1 MVEET
6 VEEKVQEIA
15 PKAKAPVAAPAT
27 EPKASTVKPSLGSL
41 SKIRQQIAGQHST
54 QQQILTLNEE
64 NLQQAWQAYIQKL
77 IAEKNHSAV
86 TNFNFAKLQLTGDS
100 SFEIITENN
109 IQHKFI
115 EAERAKLIDHIQGY
129 FKNKQLKYQITIEEK
144 PLDPTIIKT
153 SISSKELYQK
163 LAAQYPH
170 IRELKEKL
178 NLDI

>member
-6 VEEKVQEIA
+6 VKETADEVA
-15 PKAKAPVAAPAT
+15 PKTKASFAAPVT
-27 EPKASTVKPSLGSL
+27 VPKASTVKPSLGSL

-54 QQQILTLNEE
+54 QQQSLTLNEE
-64 NLQQAWQAYIQKL
+64 NLQQAWQAYVEKL

-86 TNFNFAKLQLTGDS
+86 TNFNFAKLQVTGESTFD
-100 SFEIITENN
+100 IITDNN
-109 IQHKFI
+109 IQYKFI

-129 FKNKQLKYQITIEEK
+129 FRNKQLKYQIIIEEK

-153 SISSKELYQK
+153 SISAKELYQK